1 MDDQGLPESPGDRA
15 YQRRFTKKT
24 GDKRDDYAL
33 DLFREIE
40 AYLAD
45 IPRVDRLLLELGRF
59 YNPLTDGPIV
69 PLASRQRVVTL
80 LREGNPTEARA
91 VLTGL
96 LARYAGA
103 EEGGP
108 ATSREI

>member
-40 AYLAD
+40 AHLAD

-69 PLASRQRVVTL
+69 PLRVAS
-80 LREGNPTEARA
+80 GW
-91 VLTGL
+91 
-96 LARYAGA
+96 
-103 EEGGP
+103 
-108 ATSREI
+108 